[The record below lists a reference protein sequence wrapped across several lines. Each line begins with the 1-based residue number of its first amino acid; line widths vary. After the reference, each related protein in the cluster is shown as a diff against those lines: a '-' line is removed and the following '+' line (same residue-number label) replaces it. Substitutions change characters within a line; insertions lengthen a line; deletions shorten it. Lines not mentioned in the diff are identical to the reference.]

1 MDSKINLSKFD
12 MYSKRIGFF
21 FNNHEKIGSYF
32 GLLLTLIYIFAS
44 IILFIYQI
52 VGVIKRNEMRVYDTT
67 IYDQKMPVIDADIDQ
82 LYFAFALED
91 PLTTNRFIDESIYT
105 AKVAFID
112 KVKKNDEFVTV
123 NTTYLNIEKC
133 NIENFGK
140 KYQHLLMKDEL
151 SNSYCLKDFN
161 YTLTFAGS
169 YKYERI
175 TYIRLRIYPCV
186 NSTKNNYSCKPQ
198 EEIDRYLS
206 SGYFSIVIKDFGL
219 NPSNYSSP
227 VVPTFQDLY
236 TTIDKRIYRNYI
248 LNFGVTEIRTD
259 TGLVNENIKI
269 DKYLQYRRELQTFS
283 FRDEKDYYEGKS
295 VILVQLRLDDTILVQ
310 TRSYIKLSEIFSRIG
325 GYMQLMNTA
334 FLLISSIVNKV
345 NAELK
350 VINSIFDFNIKENK
364 MILKLHSLNDLN
376 LKLNIRNNKKSSF
389 NSKKSISEIRQLEYE
404 NRSKNELIIK
414 DNDNISILN
423 ISENRRSNNNNDNN
437 QNFTI
442 KIKKNK
448 NVISFEE
455 AKNGKMRPVMD
466 KSQNYGDSTHFN
478 RDSFPKNLSNVNNK
492 ENQDCKD
499 NKDCKENKEIQLN
512 IFNYYCYRTKT
523 KKYKYIDLYN
533 RGNFFYRNKMD
544 IIHVFSL
551 LSVLED
557 FIKKK

>member
-21 FNNHEKIGSYF
+21 YNNHEKIGSYF
-32 GLLLTLIYIFAS
+32 GLFLTLIYIFAS

-67 IYDQKMPVIDADIDQ
+67 IYDTKMPVIDADINQ

-112 KVKKNDEFVTV
+112 KVKKNNEFETV

-133 NIENFGK
+133 KIENFGK
-140 KYQHLLMKDEL
+140 KYQHLFMKDEL

-227 VVPTFQDLY
+227 EVPTFQDLY

-259 TGLVNENIKI
+259 TGLVSENINVKR
-269 DKYLQYRRELQTFS
+269 YLQYRRELQTFS
-283 FRDEKDYYEGKS
+283 FRDEKDYYDGRS

-310 TRSYIKLSEIFSRIG
+310 TRSYTKLSEIFSRIG

-364 MILKLHSLNDLN
+364 IILKLHSLNDSN

-389 NSKKSISEIRQLEYE
+389 NSKKSIFEVRQLEYE

-423 ISENRRSNNNNDNN
+423 ISENRRSNNNIDNN

-442 KIKKNK
+442 KVKKNK

-455 AKNGKMRPVMD
+455 AKNDQMRPVMD
-466 KSQNYGDSTHFN
+466 KNQNYADSTHFN

-499 NKDCKENKEIQLN
+499 NKHCKEKKEIHLN
-512 IFNYYCYRTKT
+512 IFNYYCYRKKM

-533 RGNFFYRNKMD
+533 RGIFFYRNKMD